1 MGQFYKLDAKTPAG
15 LSGIATP
22 QVSGLPVSFLSIY
35 APNLGNVRS
44 IRSTAK
50 RTRLKQAAGSAHY
63 GGIFRAKKTSH
74 RDH

>member
-1 MGQFYKLDAKTPAG
+1 MGPFYAPDANTSAR
-15 LSGIATP
+15 LSGIGTL

-35 APNLGNVRS
+35 APNRGNVRS
-44 IRSTAK
+44 LRSTAK
-50 RTRLKQAAGSAHY
+50 RTRLEQAAGCAHY